1 MARLKSRLTNQ
12 YVVASPIASAQKHWM
27 TTRELLQRI
36 QAIPANP
43 RPIVHP
49 KNWATAAKSVRD
61 YLLQAPPW
69 AARIGSF
76 LNKYPAPFEKV
87 TFRSLD
93 GTRLSAW
100 LGRQEPPPGKGRRR
114 ARSVELRE
122 GILIVPGMFS
132 SKDNILQRARVLKIF
147 REWGYHV
154 FAMDLRG
161 FGESKRIH
169 NTAGWREAEDVI
181 AAVREFRRRV
191 PIGVLH
197 IYSESLGASAAL
209 IAAAR
214 VARQGEKLIDGRLLA
229 VSPYSDLE
237 FVAKYLSTQPVRS
250 REFYMVQWF
259 FLRLLHLGGHH
270 YKDFVEYSEAA
281 AKSEGIPLHELYQL
295 SSPKN
300 FAAEINVP
308 TLVLHSYDD
317 PVVPAQDADELER
330 ALAHAEDPVLWR
342 LTWGSHCLYEL
353 LDPDW
358 FWTVLQHYFDFACP
372 LPNPDA
378 IGKGLPFHEA

>member
-1 MARLKSRLTNQ
+1 MARLKTRRTHQ
-12 YVVASPIASAQKHWM
+12 YVVASPVEPATKHWM
-27 TTRELLQRI
+27 TTRELLDRI
-36 QAIPANP
+36 QSIPENP
-43 RPIVHP
+43 RAVVHP

-69 AARIGSF
+69 AAKLGSF
-76 LNKYPAPFEKV
+76 LNRYPAPFEKV
-87 TFRSLD
+87 MFRSLD

-100 LGRQEPPPGKGRRR
+100 IGRQEPAQGKGRRR
-114 ARSVELRE
+114 GRSVELRE

-132 SKDNILQRARVLKIF
+132 SKDNILQRARVLKMF
-147 REWGYHV
+147 QDWGYHV
-154 FAMDLRG
+154 FVMDLRG

-214 VARQGEKLIDGRLLA
+214 VARQGERLIDGRLLA

-237 FVAKYLSTQPVRS
+237 FVTKYLSTQPVRS

-259 FLRLLHLGGHH
+259 FLRLLHLGGHN
-270 YKDFVEYSEAA
+270 YKDFVEYTDAA
-281 AKSEGIPLHELYQL
+281 AKAEGIPLNDLYQL

-300 FAAEINVP
+300 FVSEINVP
-308 TLVLHSYDD
+308 TLILHSYDD

-330 ALAHAEDPVLWR
+330 ALSHSSDPVLWR

-353 LDPDW
+353 MDPEW
-358 FWTVLQHYFDFACP
+358 FWSVLRFYFDFACP
-372 LPNPDA
+372 LPSMEA